1 MTAVLPKSVILGKK
15 HGIEKKKKQQ
25 QQQNGMTTDCELK
38 ERDGKEVKHGIFQ
51 SIARKGYVRKDCLT

>member
-1 MTAVLPKSVILGKK
+1 MNAVLPRSVILGKK
-15 HGIEKKKKQQ
+15 YGIEKKKKHEIP
-25 QQQNGMTTDCELK
+25 TDSELK

>member
-15 HGIEKKKKQQ
+15 HGIEKKRKQQ
-25 QQQNGMTTDCELK
+25 QHGMTTDSELK